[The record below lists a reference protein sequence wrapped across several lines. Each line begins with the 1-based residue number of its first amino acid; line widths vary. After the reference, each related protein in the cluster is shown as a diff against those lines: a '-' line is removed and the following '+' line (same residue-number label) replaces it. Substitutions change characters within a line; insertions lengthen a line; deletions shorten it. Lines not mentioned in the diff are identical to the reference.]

1 MASAYLTDLNSMNNH
16 QLHTSSAA
24 DTALC
29 AFEKGM
35 FGAPIKAQEQTNE
48 SNPDSLSYLFSIFAY

>member
-1 MASAYLTDLNSMNNH
+1 MASAYLSEIQMLNN
-16 QLHTSSAA
+16 QVRTSSAA

-35 FGAPIKAQEQTNE
+35 FGVSHNKVQEQTNE